1 MTEKNLFIIQQSQIF
16 INMNKQ
22 YCYIFKYLII
32 VTIIIYKVIILL
44 NYNKY
49 LNKKKKNEIIKKI
62 KVCLC
67 TLGKNENKYIK
78 EFVMYYKKFG
88 VDKIFLY
95 DNNDIDGEKFEEVI
109 YDFIN
114 KGFVEIKNWRG
125 VEKAQFNIMNNCY
138 QNNYNKYDW
147 LIFYDIDEFIYLKNY
162 NNIKLFL
169 NESKFTNCGKIELN
183 WLHLKNDNLI
193 YYDNRPLSIRF
204 NEKELNVIN
213 NNSNYHPQIKSIL
226 RGHIPNIH
234 ISCLHRLT
242 SQVEACDGHG
252 RKSLVVGIKTMDP
265 DYENYYIIH
274 YFGKSLEE
282 FIEKAKKGSA
292 AIGKNNISIMAKIN
306 RYFEIY
312 NYNKEKIDYI
322 EKETGMNLSKYKL
335 NLK

>member
-1 MTEKNLFIIQQSQIF
+1 
-16 INMNKQ
+16 
-22 YCYIFKYLII
+22 
-32 VTIIIYKVIILL
+32 
-44 NYNKY
+44 
-49 LNKKKKNEIIKKI
+49 
-62 KVCLC
+62 
-67 TLGKNENKYIK
+67 
-78 EFVMYYKKFG
+78 MYYKKYG

-125 VEKAQFNIMNNCY
+125 IQKAQFNIMNNCY

-169 NESKFTNCGKIELN
+169 NQSKFTNCGKIELN
-183 WLHLKNDNLI
+183 WLHFKNDNLL

-204 NEKELNVIN
+204 NEKEINVIN

-226 RGHIPNIH
+226 KGHIPNIH

-252 RKSLVVGIKTMDP
+252 
-265 DYENYYIIH
+265 
-274 YFGKSLEE
+274 
-282 FIEKAKKGSA
+282 KKVQ
-292 AIGKNNISIMAKIN
+292 
-306 RYFEIY
+306 
-312 NYNKEKIDYI
+312 
-322 EKETGMNLSKYKL
+322 
-335 NLK
+335 